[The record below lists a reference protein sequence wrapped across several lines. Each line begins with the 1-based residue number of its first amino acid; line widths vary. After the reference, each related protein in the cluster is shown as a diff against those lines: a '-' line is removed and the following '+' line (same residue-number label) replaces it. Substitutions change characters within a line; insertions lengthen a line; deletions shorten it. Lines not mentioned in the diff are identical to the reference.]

1 MNNIMT
7 IVKKEFKD
15 ILRDRKTLLMTFII
29 PIIIMPLLFTFIF
42 SSINDLASP
51 SENNKYKI
59 VLETNNPEI
68 STLFNESNIY
78 ELVKSADP
86 INDAYN
92 GKITAYIIAN
102 DINEFLLQGK
112 TPKIDLYY
120 DTTSQRALT
129 AISTVQTMFSTY
141 QNNYLTAY
149 LKQNNLSSDILNPFT
164 YNKHAKDNDADNL
177 SLMMLGML
185 IPMMIIGYSGSGI
198 VPIATDLGAGEKERG
213 TLEPLLSTSV
223 SRSSILIGKL
233 IVTATFGIIT
243 SILSAAGLL
252 LAFKFGLSDMMS
264 FSINLSAQGMFLI
277 ILLAILYVIFISAV
291 MLLVSTYARSLKE
304 ANTYL
309 TPVTL
314 IPVLLSVITMYM
326 EPSTVSTSMM
336 NIPILNVVVVIK
348 EIIYNQ
354 LNYTHLYMTIGW
366 SVIYVIIAMIG
377 AKMMYE
383 KEEIIFR
390 A

>member
-15 ILRDRKTLLMTFII
+15 ILRDRKTLLMTFVI

-42 SSINDLASP
+42 SSVGDMATP
-51 SENNKYKI
+51 SEDNKYKI
-59 VLETNNPEI
+59 VLDTNDAEI
-68 STLFNESNIY
+68 TTIFKEAGIY
-78 ELVKSADP
+78 ELIDSEDP
-86 INDAYN
+86 INDAYD
-92 GKITAYIIAN
+92 GKITAYIVAKN
-102 DINEFLLQGK
+102 INASLIQGK
-112 TPKIDLYY
+112 TPEVDLYY

-129 AISTVQTMFSTY
+129 AISTVQNIFNNY
-141 QNNYLTAY
+141 QNSYLASY
-149 LKQNNLSSDILNPFT
+149 LETNNLSSNILQPFT
-164 YNKHAKDNDADNL
+164 YNEHAKDDEVDSL

-213 TLEPLLSTSV
+213 TLEPLLSTSI

-233 IVTATFGIIT
+233 IVTATFGTIT
-243 SILSAAGLL
+243 SILSAVGLL
-252 LAFKFGLSDMMS
+252 LALKFGMSDTMAITIDLSIQSM
-264 FSINLSAQGMFLI
+264 LLI
-277 ILLAILYVIFISAV
+277 ILLAVLYVVFISAI

-326 EPSTVSTSMM
+326 EPSSVSTAMM
-336 NIPILNVVVVIK
+336 NIPILNVVIVIK
-348 EIIYNQ
+348 EIIFNQ

-366 SVIYVIIAMIG
+366 SVVYVVISMIG

-383 KEEIIFR
+383 KEEVIFR

>member
-15 ILRDRKTLLMTFII
+15 ILRDRKSLLMTFVI
-29 PIIIMPLLFTFIF
+29 PIIVMPLLFTFIF
-42 SSINDLASP
+42 SSIGDMASP
-51 SENNKYKI
+51 SEDNKYKI

-68 STLFNESNIY
+68 TALFKEAGIY
-78 ELVKSADP
+78 ELVNSKDP
-86 INDAYN
+86 INEAYD
-92 GKITAYIIAN
+92 GKIVAYIIAN
-102 DINEFLLQGK
+102 DINESLTQGS
-112 TPKIDLYY
+112 TPEVDLYY
-120 DTTSQRALT
+120 DTTSQRAMT

-141 QNNYLTAY
+141 QNSYLASY
-149 LKQNNLSSDILNPFT
+149 LEANHLSSKVLQPFT
-164 YNKHAKDNDADNL
+164 YNEHAKDEEADSM

-213 TLEPLLSTSV
+213 TLEPLLSTSI

-233 IVTATFGIIT
+233 IVTATFGSIT
-243 SILSAAGLL
+243 SILSAVGLL
-252 LAFKFGLSDMMS
+252 LALKFGMSDTMAITIDLSLQSM
-264 FSINLSAQGMFLI
+264 LLI
-277 ILLAILYVIFISAV
+277 VLLAVLYVIFISAV

-326 EPSTVSTSMM
+326 EPSSVSMAMM
-336 NIPILNVVVVIK
+336 NIPILNVVIVIK
-348 EIIYNQ
+348 EIIFNQ
-354 LNYTHLYMTIGW
+354 LNYVHLYMTIGW
-366 SVIYVIIAMIG
+366 SIVYVIVSMIA

-383 KEEIIFR
+383 KEEVIFR